1 MAEDTNQAQDVPVTD
16 TPDAPM
22 PSADQQGSE
31 TSLGEVTAEAA
42 STQTEEAGLPKEAAE
57 RTKREFEKLRSQL
70 REERARRQYVES
82 VFNQPAAPEG
92 AQTETYADPN
102 LHAIQQEA
110 LAAKQEALKTR
121 QELQSYLDEQ
131 ENNATYTKFPALN
144 PDAKE
149 FDKTLHVATR
159 RVLLDSMLNP
169 DDYGGQ
175 LTFLKA
181 AELAAGMSPQQQQQ
195 LQEARTEGAKDAM
208 NKLSPK
214 EQAALEATSSPRGRT
229 DITALQSEELRLR
242 SRKGD
247 IEAITARLRGIPT
260 VGRE

>member
-1 MAEDTNQAQDVPVTD
+1 MAEDTQQAQDVPVTD

-22 PSADQQGSE
+22 PSADQLESAPQ
-31 TSLGEVTAEAA
+31 GEVTPEAA
-42 STQTEEAGLPKEAAE
+42 STQTDETGLPKEAAE

-82 VFNQPAAPEG
+82 VYNQPAQVQP
-92 AQTETYADPN
+92 QPDQFADPN
-102 LHAIQQEA
+102 LTAIQQQAYLAQQEA
-110 LAAKQEALKTR
+110 LRTR
-121 QELQSYLDEQ
+121 QELQSFRDEQ
-131 ENNATYTKFPALN
+131 ENQATYAKFPSLN

-175 LTFLKA
+175 LSFVQA
-181 AELAAGMSPQQQQQ
+181 AELAAGMTPQQQQQ
-195 LQEARTEGAKDAM
+195 LETARTEGAKDAM
-208 NKLSPK
+208 TRLSPK

-229 DITALQSEELRLR
+229 EITALQSEELRLR

-247 IEAITARLRGIPT
+247 LEAITARLRGIPT